1 MKSLRTRMLA
11 ITGLGLL
18 GICACANQATAQNT
32 VTGSFTLSHEIHW
45 QSVTLPAGDY
55 TFSTPSLAGS
65 KPMLVRGPKGASFQ
79 LPAVVSHN
87 HSDRPSF
94 LILER
99 LGTTFFVRE
108 MDLNEV
114 GLQIRY
120 TVPKFPKTEREL
132 AQGPPSTEQVL
143 IAMAK

>member
-1 MKSLRTRMLA
+1 MKSLRARMLA
-11 ITGLGLL
+11 ITSLGLL
-18 GICACANQATAQNT
+18 CICACANQTTAQNT
-32 VTGSFTLSHEIHW
+32 VTGSFTLSHEIRW
-45 QSVTLPAGDY
+45 QSATLPAGDY

-65 KPMLVRGPKGASFQ
+65 EPMLVRGPKGASFQ

-87 HSDRPSF
+87 HSDRPSV

-132 AQGPPSTEQVL
+132 AQGPGSTEQVL
-143 IAMAK
+143 IALAK